1 VTDAIAP
8 SRLRAALVT
17 CAELPDLD
25 PDDVPLVA
33 ALADRRVA
41 AEPVVWDDPAVD
53 WGSYDLVV
61 VRSAWD
67 YAPRR
72 DEFVA
77 WARSVPHLL
86 NPADVIA
93 WNTDKAYLHELA
105 ERGVPT
111 IPTVWLDPDRNLS
124 ARAVHTRMPA
134 HGDFVI
140 KPTVSA
146 GAQGTGRY
154 ESGDATERGLGI
166 RHALDLLAQGRHVMI
181 QPYQQAVD
189 TVGETG
195 LIFVDGRFSHAITK
209 RALLSGPYDAD
220 DAALYVRERLERAVA
235 TPEQLAVAERT
246 LAAAAEVLPSAAKP
260 LYARVDLVPDSVGA
274 PQLIEL
280 ELTEPSLFLAY
291 DGDAVDRFAD
301 AIALRALR
309 AHVS

>member
-1 VTDAIAP
+1 MTDDLAP
-8 SRLRAALVT
+8 SRFRAALVT

-25 PDDVPLVA
+25 PDDVPLIA

-41 AEPVVWDDPAVD
+41 ASPAVWDDPDVD
-53 WGSYDLVV
+53 WAAYDLVV

-77 WARSVPHLL
+77 WARTVPSLV

-93 WNTDKAYLHELA
+93 WNSDKAYLRELA
-105 ERGVPT
+105 EHGVPT
-111 IPTVWLDPDRNLS
+111 IPTVWLDPERNLS

-166 RHALDLLAQGRHVMI
+166 RHALELLEEGRHVMI

-189 TVGETG
+189 TTGETG
-195 LIFVDGRFSHAITK
+195 LIYVDGRFSHAVTK

-220 DAALYVRERLERAVA
+220 DAALYVKEQIERAVA

-246 LAAAAEVLPSAAKP
+246 LAAAAEVLPGATKP
-260 LYARVDLVPDSVGA
+260 LYARVDLVPDALGA
-274 PQLIEL
+274 PQVIEL
-280 ELTEPSLFLAY
+280 ELTEPSLFLGY
-291 DGDAVDRFAD
+291 DGDALDRFAD

-309 AHVS
+309 ARVS